1 VFETGKSLKFV
12 ITAALTLM
20 SATLRAQTADATAP
34 KLHMFTNVSG
44 TGTSGRLV
52 KWADNAGALADSVIT
67 ESAGQIGIGT
77 ASPTGLLHLYSAATG
92 DAIAGAGV
100 DMLNGPSFN
109 FGYAGNSIGRSVG
122 FLNVRP
128 DASATAPNPSLR
140 FLTANVQRVIIT
152 NTGAVGIG
160 TMDPEAGLSYIQESP
175 LHVYSNA
182 DKNTL
187 MRLENAY
194 AGVNSVAA
202 FQLSSNVANVSYLS
216 HSSARTVSRYG
227 VALAGWNEIFSWGTS
242 NGLIV
247 GTGTATPLVFGTN
260 NVSRMTIDSSGT
272 FTIGSTAANSNVT
285 INGTL
290 TATKVIGAVYQDV
303 AEWVPATTHMEPGT
317 VVVLN
322 RERRNEVMPSARSYD
337 TAVAGVVSE
346 NPGVVLGVASDSK
359 AQIAT
364 TGRVKVHVD
373 ATAGAI
379 AIGDLLVTSDK
390 SGMAMKSQPV
400 DLGGVQFHRPGT
412 VIGKALEPLPRGE
425 GEILVLLS
433 LQ

>member
-1 VFETGKSLKFV
+1 
-12 ITAALTLM
+12 
-20 SATLRAQTADATAP
+20 
-34 KLHMFTNVSG
+34 
-44 TGTSGRLV
+44 
-52 KWADNAGALADSVIT
+52 
-67 ESAGQIGIGT
+67 
-77 ASPTGLLHLYSAATG
+77 
-92 DAIAGAGV
+92 
-100 DMLNGPSFN
+100 
-109 FGYAGNSIGRSVG
+109 
-122 FLNVRP
+122 
-128 DASATAPNPSLR
+128 
-140 FLTANVQRVIIT
+140 
-152 NTGAVGIG
+152 
-160 TMDPEAGLSYIQESP
+160 LSSIQESP

-194 AGVNSVAA
+194 TGVNSVAA

-227 VALAGWNEIFSWGTS
+227 VTLAGWNEIFSWGTS

-412 VIGKALEPLPRGE
+412 VIGKALEPLPNGE